1 MDHGQAVDAALRP
14 SRVDRALLR
23 RLVVLLHSRMTHT
36 DDILN
41 LAVLTV
47 NYVVADGKSNWLEGA
62 ILFMLYVICA
72 VIFWFYPGKLSL
84 PCLRVI

>member
-1 MDHGQAVDAALRP
+1 
-14 SRVDRALLR
+14 
-23 RLVVLLHSRMTHT
+23 MTYT

-84 PCLRVI
+84 PYLLVT